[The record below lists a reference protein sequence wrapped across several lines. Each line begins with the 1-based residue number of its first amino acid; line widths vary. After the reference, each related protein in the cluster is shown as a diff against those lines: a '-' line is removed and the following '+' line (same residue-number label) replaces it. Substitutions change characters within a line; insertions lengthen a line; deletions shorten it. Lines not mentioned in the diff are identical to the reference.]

1 MVKKRKLALR
11 ESIGIDIGESAIKV
25 VKLKATGREPLLQNY
40 GLFPTPKGS
49 LERGTIKDPDL
60 LEGAIAECLHDAKI
74 KRGKAVLG
82 LSGKD
87 IVVRISELP
96 MMSREELKEAVGWD
110 LTQYISYSLEEAVYD
125 YYVIGTKVENGVERL
140 RLLVAAAP
148 LELINRYIKILSSV
162 GMTLIAIE
170 VKSLALT
177 RIFPFQNIHAKGVY
191 VIIDIG
197 ASTTSLVVMRDGEF
211 LFLRDAL
218 LGGRD
223 FTQAIMKGFNVSEE
237 EAESIKKRLDNHP
250 EKEKIYST
258 ISSVMD
264 EFVLEITRSLSYF
277 RENIA
282 NVNTFDR
289 LFLTGGGSKLS
300 GFSTYLE
307 SGIGIKTD
315 ILDPFAG
322 IKQNLSKD
330 GGIGEIKELL
340 STAIGLSK
348 RGFEGE

>member
-1 MVKKRKLALR
+1 MAKRNRAALR

-25 VKLKATGREPLLQNY
+25 VKLRATGHEPLLQNY
-40 GLFPTPKGS
+40 ALFPTPKGS
-49 LERGTIKDPDL
+49 LEKGTIKDSNL
-60 LEGAIAECLHDAKI
+60 LEEAIAECLHDAKI
-74 KRGKAVLG
+74 RKGKAVLG

-96 MMSREELKEAVGWD
+96 MMSKEELKDAVGWD

-148 LELINRYIKILSSV
+148 LELINKYIKILSSV
-162 GMTLIAIE
+162 GMTLVAIE
-170 VKSLALT
+170 IKPLALT
-177 RIFPFQNIHAKGVY
+177 RVFPLQDTHSKGVY

-218 LGGRD
+218 LGGKD
-223 FTQAIMKGFNVSEE
+223 FTQAIMKGFSVSEE

-250 EKEKIYST
+250 EKEKVYNV

-264 EFVLEITRSLSYF
+264 DFVLEITRSLSFF
-277 RENIA
+277 RENI
-282 NVNTFDR
+282 VNIDTFDR
-289 LFLTGGGSKLS
+289 IFLTGGGAKLS

-315 ILDPFAG
+315 MLDPLSG
-322 IKQNLSKD
+322 IKQNVSKEH
-330 GGIGEIKELL
+330 GLVEIKELL
-340 STAIGLSK
+340 SIAIGLSK